1 MRPAIVRGKCL
12 SVAGIEIR
20 FVSIRPFEISGEISV
35 RRRMGF
41 HGFSQTDTLSAIDL
55 KIPLSRPDRQPC
67 RRITI
72 RNLRAVI
79 M

>member
-1 MRPAIVRGKCL
+1 MRPTIARGKCL
-12 SVAGIEIR
+12 SVAGIKIR
-20 FVSIRPFEISGEISV
+20 FVSRRPFEFSGEISV
-35 RRRMGF
+35 RRCMGF

-72 RNLRAVI
+72 RNSRAVT